1 MLFAIC
7 FFISLHHY
15 DVENIVLYLILC
27 YFKLMKNELSESLE
41 KYLLAIYEIVKVNQA
56 ARVKDV
62 SNYLKIGGPATS
74 DAVKTLAERGFINYV
89 PYGIITITSKGKKK
103 AEEKINRHK
112 TISNFLEKVL
122 LVEPEKVDESAK
134 NIEYSMP
141 KDVLE
146 KFVNFLTFM
155 ENCSCK
161 EPKWVQSYKY
171 FSESGKMRDKCEICI
186 ANKDKFD
193 NSSCCGGCCK

>member
-1 MLFAIC
+1 
-7 FFISLHHY
+7 
-15 DVENIVLYLILC
+15 
-27 YFKLMKNELSESLE
+27 MKNELSESLE

-112 TISNFLEKVL
+112 TI
-122 LVEPEKVDESAK
+122 
-134 NIEYSMP
+134 EYSMP